1 MELYKYILF
10 RVFVV
15 FVIKFSI
22 VCKLLIENQNVKFM
36 IILKKNNLNMESLML
51 QMIVL
56 KKDNVTQ
63 LILHYLICQCT
74 QELHT

>member
-10 RVFVV
+10 RV

-74 QELHT
+74 KELHT